1 MEHWPLNPLDVMIE
15 YAKKLP
21 DGSVVA
27 DMGCG
32 EARLARTLKEL
43 KKNVTVRSFDLV
55 AGNEFI
61 TACDIRKVRLLVDA
75 SKDSRSRFQ

>member
-1 MEHWPLNPLDVMIE
+1 MNPLDVMIE
-15 YAKKLP
+15 YAKKLK

-32 EARLARTLKEL
+32 EARLARTMKES
-43 KKNVTVRSFDLV
+43 KKKISVHSFDLV

-61 TACDIRKVRLLVDA
+61 TACDIRKVLICY
-75 SKDSRSRFQ
+75 